1 MMFGIGIAA
10 MSGLFWLASARI
22 LYGRWRITSQEHA
35 KYGWKCWA
43 GHSSY
48 SAHQC
53 CFTDAR
59 NRQKTPDGYL
69 AAAAMLCALAFPV
82 VLLVALVRY
91 KPPKSAKEVE
101 AERVAF
107 QKRIKQLEKELKDG

>member
-1 MMFGIGIAA
+1 MFGIGIAA
-10 MSGLFWLASARI
+10 MSMLCWLASARI

-48 SAHQC
+48 NTHQC

-59 NRQKTPDGYL
+59 NKQKTPNGYI
-69 AAAAMLCALAFPV
+69 AAAAMLCALAFPI
-82 VLLVALVRY
+82 VLLVAIVRY
-91 KPPKSAKEVE
+91 NPPKSAKEVE